1 MGRAAVRRRMFLSA
15 AATAPAALIA
25 RPALAATQLRVFI
38 SKQERPDVMRKAFD
52 LYEAA
57 HPGVKVALEAGP
69 TTSEAQA
76 QYLNTVL
83 SARDSSLDFFLLDV
97 IRPAQFAAAH
107 WTVPLNKAV
116 GDVPKLM
123 GTYLPAYAAADQ
135 VGGDLV
141 ALPGFADAMFLYYRK
156 DLLDKYGLKP
166 PATWTELVAQ
176 AKRITAGEKTPGLQ
190 GLSFQGAPIEGA
202 VCTFLLPYWSTGHD
216 LITAGKPSFDV
227 QAATKA
233 LALWRGFIDQGV
245 APRTIAQATTEDTRQ
260 DFQAGKVVFGVCWS
274 YAWALF
280 QGRNSAVVGKVGVA
294 KLPAVPGGSSVSCI
308 GGWQWGVSAFSRHKA
323 EATGLVRFLSSPK
336 IAKLLAVD
344 ASMLPVF
351 PATYEDPAVLKA
363 DPWFAAAGP
372 VLKTAKSR
380 PVTPRYNAVS
390 EIIRTDF
397 NAVMA
402 GTMQPAAAA
411 KNMAV
416 RLKRVL
422 T

>member
-1 MGRAAVRRRMFLSA
+1 MQRRSLIAAAAALPAVLAARSARAA
-15 AATAPAALIA
+15 TG
-25 RPALAATQLRVFI
+25 LRVFI

-52 LYEAA
+52 RYSAV
-57 HPGVKVALEAGP
+57 HPDVTVALEAGP

-107 WTVPLNKAV
+107 WAVPLNAAV
-116 GDVPKLM
+116 GDVGALM
-123 GTYLPAYAAADQ
+123 AQYLPAYAAADQ
-135 VGGDLV
+135 VNGQLV

-156 DLLDKYGLKP
+156 DLLDKYGLAP
-166 PATWTELVAQ
+166 PTTWADLTAQ
-176 AKRITAGEKTPGLQ
+176 AKNILGGEKNPALQ

-202 VCTFLLPYWSTGHD
+202 VCTFLLPYWSMGHD

-227 QAATKA
+227 PAAEQA
-233 LALWRGFIDQGV
+233 LALWRGFITDGV
-245 APRTIAQATTEDTRQ
+245 APRGIAQATTEDTRQ
-260 DFQAGKVVFGVCWS
+260 DFQAGKVVFAVCWS

-280 QGRNSAVVGKVGVA
+280 QGSNSAVVGKVGVA
-294 KLPAVPGGSSVSCI
+294 KLPAVTGGASVSCI
-308 GGWQWGVSAFSRHKA
+308 GGWQWGVSAFSRHQT
-323 EATGLVRFLSSPK
+323 EAISLIRFLSSPP
-336 IAKLLAVD
+336 IAKLLAIE

-351 PATYEDPAVLKA
+351 PATYRDPDVLKA

-372 VLKTAKSR
+372 VLASARSR

-390 EIIRTDF
+390 EIIRTNF

-402 GTMQPAAAA
+402 GTMTAAAA
-411 KNMAV
+411 ARNMDV
-416 RLKRVL
+416 RLRRVL